1 MTEVACLVA
10 RTGEVECVTMNVE
23 PHELRGYLGHA
34 VGTSL
39 SPAILDCDC
48 GPRSSRGRA
57 VALRKRRPM
66 GSFPKALSRS
76 LKRSPDAALASRDAS
91 VALRTSSGSRRIVLD
106 FAQPQP
112 AGGWH

>member
-1 MTEVACLVA
+1 MTEVACLA
-10 RTGEVECVTMNVE
+10 AKTGEVECVTMNVE

-48 GPRSSRGRA
+48 GPRSSRVRA

-66 GSFPKALSRS
+66 GSLPKALSRQRGLAHLQRFAPCRAS
-76 LKRSPDAALASRDAS
+76 FCAAKGRQW
-91 VALRTSSGSRRIVLD
+91 VALRLTSRGL
-106 FAQPQP
+106 F
-112 AGGWH
+112 GT